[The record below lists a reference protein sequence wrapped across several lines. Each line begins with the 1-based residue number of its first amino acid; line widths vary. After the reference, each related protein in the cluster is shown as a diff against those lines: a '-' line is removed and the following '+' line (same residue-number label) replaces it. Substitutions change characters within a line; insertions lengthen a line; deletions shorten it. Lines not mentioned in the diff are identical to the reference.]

1 MSLTALSNELEI
13 TPGSSPNTHLARAG
27 WRSRGF
33 LTWLFFGKPPLVWK
47 SSPWPTDV
55 VAPAIGGSGL
65 NDAGAFSFL
74 SCSWRGE
81 RPVCHRHP
89 IGIPSSASLSSA
101 SSPELASRK
110 VRYSRSRSE

>member
-1 MSLTALSNELEI
+1 
-13 TPGSSPNTHLARAG
+13 
-27 WRSRGF
+27 
-33 LTWLFFGKPPLVWK
+33 VWK

-89 IGIPSSASLSSA
+89 IGIPVIGIQPGVGQ
-101 SSPELASRK
+101 PEST
-110 VRYSRSRSE
+110 VF